1 MAKSNLYRFKRV
13 SVNGKQVY
21 VKEHVSTHEVKK
33 AIMKENRWTE
43 SQYQKKYDLFKNKL
57 RAKESFEIAH
67 GLKVERQSPVEVL
80 YKQAQAKE
88 RARKSGQK
96 YTPSIAM
103 KRIQSFSAVSI
114 TKGRALAQD
123 TESSYSQRSAK
134 VYERS
139 TTKAFRGLIEKNAKA
154 KEIATKVKD
163 PVKREQA
170 LKDYAEKIHA
180 KMDEEG
186 KAQED
191 EAIPHGESYGS
202 DESTDF
208 DYSQYLDDDYSEE

>member
-13 SVNGKQVY
+13 TENGKEVY
-21 VKEHVSTHEVKK
+21 VKEHESTREVKK
-33 AIMKENRWTE
+33 AIMKANRWTE

-57 RAKESFEIAH
+57 RAKESFETAH

-103 KRIQSFSAVSI
+103 KRIQSFTAVSI

-123 TESSYSQRSAK
+123 TESTYSRRRSK

-139 TTKAFRGLIEKNAKA
+139 TTKAFRGLIEQNAMA
-154 KEIATKVKD
+154 KLIATKVND

-170 LKDYAEKIHA
+170 LKDYADKIHA
-180 KMDEEG
+180 KIDEEG

-191 EAIPHGESYGS
+191 EAIPYGESYGS
-202 DESTDF
+202 DEATDF
-208 DYSQYLDDDYSEE
+208 DYSAYLGDDDSEE